1 LIYRKKPS
9 KQINLS
15 FIIHHSSLKPFII
28 KIMPEHFINPENTP
42 TLKPR
47 LGEMLIEAGYVT
59 EPDVQRALEFQ
70 TRLGGQ
76 LGAVLVRLGALS
88 EDNLLNVLSK
98 QLDMPVMNSNN
109 IPIDA
114 NLLLDTIEKSGI
126 EEDWWLDQEVV
137 AWETS
142 DNTIHCLA
150 RHPLSDTL
158 HEVFYNRFPEHKILW
173 YLARH
178 QDLDRILD
186 LLAKA
191 NVSDH
196 FGDTDDVNLLRELAE
211 GAPVVE
217 FVNNMLSQAVDQR
230 ASDVHIEPEEH
241 TFFVRYRVD
250 GVLYEHLSLPKE
262 RFNAIASRIK
272 LISGMDI
279 AERRLPQDGRLNT
292 RVSGQ
297 DLDIRVS
304 CLPGVHG
311 ESIVMRLLPKERQTS
326 RLAQLGMAPDHY
338 NDFNQWISEPHGII
352 LVTGP
357 TGSGKSTTLY
367 AALDAVN
374 NRTQKIITVEDPVEY
389 QLKGVTQVQAHG
401 DIGYTFAQALRSILR
416 QDPDIVMIGEVRDR
430 ETSEIAIQAALTGH
444 MVLSTLHTNDAV
456 SAFTRLIDMGVEP
469 FLVATSVRAVQAQ
482 RLVRRLCPTCAQP
495 TTVLAEI
502 EAQTQA
508 ILPTEI
514 AAQPA
519 QWKQAV
525 GCSEC
530 QNMGYQGRVGIYEM
544 VYISP
549 EMQTLILNRASA
561 TEMRQLA
568 AEQGFRT
575 LRGDGFIKAY
585 QGITSVEEVLRVTE
599 SINEQ

>member
-1 LIYRKKPS
+1 MS
-9 KQINLS
+9 T
-15 FIIHHSSLKPFII
+15 
-28 KIMPEHFINPENTP
+28 EHFFNIEETP
-42 TLKPR
+42 TTYQPR
-47 LGEMLIEAGYVT
+47 LGELLVEAGYIT
-59 EPDVQRALEFQ
+59 EQDVQRALEFQ
-70 TRLGGQ
+70 ARLGGQ
-76 LGAVLVRLGALS
+76 LGAVLVRLGAIS
-88 EDNLLNVLSK
+88 EDNLLNILSK
-98 QLDMPVMNSNN
+98 QLDMPVMNSNE
-109 IPIDA
+109 IPLDA
-114 NLLLDTIEKSGI
+114 NLLLDTIEKSKI

-142 DNTIHCLA
+142 NNNTIHCIA
-150 RHPLSDTL
+150 RTPLSDTL
-158 HEVFYNRFPEHKILW
+158 HEVFYHTFPEQETIW

-191 NVSDH
+191 NTNDH

-217 FVNNMLSQAVDQR
+217 FVNNMFSQAVDQR
-230 ASDVHIEPEEH
+230 ASDVHIEPEER
-241 TFFVRYRVD
+241 TFFVRYRID
-250 GVLYEHLSLPKE
+250 GVLYEHLTLPKE

-297 DLDIRVS
+297 ELDIRVS

-326 RLAQLGMAPDHY
+326 QLAQLGMAPDHY
-338 NDFNQWISEPHGII
+338 EQFNQWISEPHGII

-367 AALDAVN
+367 ATLDAVN

-389 QLKGVTQVQAHG
+389 QLKGVTQVQAHS

-416 QDPDIVMIGEVRDR
+416 QDPDIIMIGEIRDR

-444 MVLSTLHTNDAV
+444 MVLSTLHTNNAI

-469 FLVATSVRAVQAQ
+469 FLVATSIRAVQAQ
-482 RLVRRLCPTCAQP
+482 RLVRCLCQSCAKP

-502 EAQTQA
+502 QAQTRK
-508 ILPTEI
+508 ILPKQL
-514 AAQPA
+514 ANQQP
-519 QWKQAV
+519 QWKQPT
-525 GCSEC
+525 GCSQC
-530 QNMGYQGRVGIYEM
+530 QGLGYEGRIGIYEM
-544 VYISP
+544 VYMIQ
-549 EMQTLILNRASA
+549 EMQALILNHASA
-561 TEMRQLA
+561 TEIQKLA
-568 AEQGFRT
+568 TNQGFRT
-575 LRGDGFIKAY
+575 LRDDGFIKAY

-599 SINEQ
+599 SVASES